1 MFKKQLRFG
10 LMAAMVAA
18 ISLAGCKKDQELPE
32 VEEEELITTLRLKF
46 VNKAI
51 SSDIRTFT
59 YRDLDGDGGTAP
71 TIDEIKLAANSTYAM
86 TIDAVL
92 NESASPADNIK
103 SEIEAEAV
111 DHLFVYKPTTGLNL
125 SVTITDKDSKNF
137 PIGLAG
143 DASTGAV
150 STGKLQVI
158 LRHQPGSKNGTET
171 PGSTDIDATF
181 NVAIQ

>member
-18 ISLAGCKKDQELPE
+18 ISITGCKKDELPE
-32 VEEEELITTLRLKF
+32 VDEEELITTLRIKF

-51 SSDIRTFT
+51 SSDVRTFT
-59 YRDLDGDGGTAP
+59 YKDLDGPGGTAP
-71 TIDEIKLAANSTYAM
+71 SIDEIKLAANSRYTM
-86 TIDAVL
+86 TVDAVL
-92 NESASPADNIK
+92 NESTTPAENIK
-103 SEIEAEAV
+103 TEIEAEAN

-125 SVTITDKDSKNF
+125 TITVTDKDTKNL

-143 DASTGAV
+143 NANTGAASTGKV
-150 STGKLQVI
+150 QVL
-158 LRHQPGSKNGTET
+158 LRHQPGTKNGTET

-181 NVAIQ
+181 NVVIQ